1 MVSQAGFHHV
11 QNSPEVFHSPG
22 FLSIFFFFFFFFWC
36 VTFLKVFI
44 ESVIL
49 LLLFQV
55 LAFGILTP

>member
-22 FLSIFFFFFFFFWC
+22 FLSIFFFFFFWC